1 MKRLLA
7 CSCAFVLLVA
17 ACGSGSDSA
26 SDGEAGGS
34 ATAGETAE
42 AGGTVASGGTPMS
55 ASSPIGAFFD
65 GGFDEALAEYTTR
78 VEEQIVVCMAE
89 QGFEFAVSDNGRV
102 DEIELRQNEL
112 TTREWTSEYGFGI
125 STSFDSIAQGQ
136 AGDPNAEIIF
146 GLSEAEREL
155 WIETLTGG
163 GLGIGGGDFGSTP
176 LEEQGCIGRALIET
190 GGQEALEGLEE
201 FGSVY
206 DEGLEALL
214 DRREMVEAVD
224 AWSQCMSAAGYA
236 SFTDLDGPE
245 DSIGDRYGDV
255 IAPMQAALA
264 NLSDEEGQALIS
276 GESLDIADLPDLDL
290 DALRELQQD
299 EVMLALADL
308 DCYEAE
314 VQDVYEPLRD
324 EYENGLLEEFSA
336 EFEALRNIG
345 G

>member
-1 MKRLLA
+1 MNRLLA
-7 CSCAFVLLVA
+7 CLCAFVVLAA
-17 ACGSGSDSA
+17 ACGSGSDTGD
-26 SDGEAGGS
+26 DGES
-34 ATAGETAE
+34 GEPAADTTGTE
-42 AGGTVASGGTPMS
+42 DTVASGGTPMS
-55 ASSPIGAFFD
+55 AASPIGAFFD

-102 DEIELRQNEL
+102 NEIELRQNEL
-112 TTREWTSEYGFGI
+112 TTREWTAEYGFGI

-146 GLSEAEREL
+146 GLSAAEREL

-163 GLGIGGGDFGSTP
+163 GGLGGGDFGARP
-176 LEEQGCIGRALIET
+176 LEEQGCIGQALIDT

-206 DEGLEALL
+206 DEGLEAIL
-214 DRREMVEAVD
+214 DRREMIEAVD
-224 AWSQCMSAAGYA
+224 AWSQCMSAAGHA
-236 SFTDLDGPE
+236 SFTELDSPE
-245 DSIGDRYGDV
+245 ESIGERYEEV
-255 IAPMQAALA
+255 IAPMQAALS

-276 GESLDIADLPDLDL
+276 GESLDLADLPDLDL
-290 DALRELQQD
+290 DALRELQED
-299 EVMLALADL
+299 EIMLALADL

-314 VQDVYEPLRD
+314 VQDIYEPLRD
-324 EYENGLLEEFSA
+324 EYENGLLDEFSA